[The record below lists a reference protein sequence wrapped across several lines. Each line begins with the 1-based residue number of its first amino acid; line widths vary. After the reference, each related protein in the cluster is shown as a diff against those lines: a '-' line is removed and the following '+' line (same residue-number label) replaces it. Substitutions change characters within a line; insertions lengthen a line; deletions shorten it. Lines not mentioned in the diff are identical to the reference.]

1 MFRLITI
8 MTFAILVATPAFADG
23 YGWGYQPQQ
32 RYYAPQPS
40 YGYAPNRIY
49 MPPPVIGY
57 YQAPREYYGLPP
69 VRGFVY
75 QQPMRVPRCDHNF
88 RRGW

>member
-1 MFRLITI
+1 MFRLII
-8 MTFAILVATPAFADG
+8 ILAFAIWAVKPALADG
-23 YGWGYQPQQ
+23 YGWHYQPQP
-32 RYYAPQPS
+32 RYYAPPPS

-57 YQAPREYYGLPP
+57 YPAPRAYYGLPP
-69 VRGFVY
+69 VRGFFY
-75 QQPMRVPRCDHNF
+75 QQPIRAPRCERNF